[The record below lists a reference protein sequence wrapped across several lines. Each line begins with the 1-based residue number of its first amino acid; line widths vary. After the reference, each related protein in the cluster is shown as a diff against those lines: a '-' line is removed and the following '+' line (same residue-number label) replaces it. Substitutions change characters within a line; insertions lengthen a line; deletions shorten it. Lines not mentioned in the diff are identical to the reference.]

1 MPPSR
6 SLQAS
11 HEQEPGK
18 NSNRSNETAHPVT
31 RELVTRQHLRAVMRI
46 MMSVSVWA
54 LELVMPDKR
63 IWIVVEV
70 LIVFELL
77 LCQRALTSYMMFCF
91 VLSTKK

>member
-1 MPPSR
+1 MPSSR

-18 NSNRSNETAHPVT
+18 NSNRSNETTHPVT
-31 RELVTRQHLRAVMRI
+31 RELVTRQHLRAVIRI

-70 LIVFELL
+70 LIVFELF
-77 LCQRALTSYMMFCF
+77 CKRALTSYMMLCF